1 MKILS
6 IYVYTLSIRVFGWV
20 TLAAGL
26 ISDYHYLFHVLVVML
41 VLPEIGFAV
50 SRGFRSWL
58 KSGIEDGDGVFNTKD
73 FNQMLVHYSTLWCVR
88 LFVLFGLLEAF
99 YGVQVREIFIG
110 GSLAGAFGI
119 ETVSFFA
126 RKKEK

>member
-6 IYVYTLSIRVFGWV
+6 IYAYTFAIRLFGLVTLSLSPI
-20 TLAAGL
+20 A
-26 ISDYHYLFHVLVVML
+26 DYHYLFHVLVVML

-50 SRGFRSWL
+50 SKGFRAWL